1 MYVGRCLTFKP
12 VAGFNQD
19 LVIRVLGMTMYQ
31 FFESESCVATHVLAA
46 VGALATINDTLA
58 LAYRTLALAYRTG
71 ALRACESR
79 CEPLKDSRLGLS
91 SWRVVIE
98 TRNRPA
104 VVHYHV
110 KKT

>member
-1 MYVGRCLTFKP
+1 MDRCLNFKP

-19 LVIRVLGMTMYQ
+19 LVVRVLGVTMYQ
-31 FFESESCVATHVLAA
+31 FFSESEPCVAAHFLAA
-46 VGALATINDTLA
+46 VDALATINDTLA
-58 LAYRTLALAYRTG
+58 LAYRTG
-71 ALRACESR
+71 ALSACESQ

-104 VVHYHV
+104 VFHRQV
-110 KKT
+110 KRS

>member
-58 LAYRTLALAYRTG
+58 LAYRTG

>member
-1 MYVGRCLTFKP
+1 MDRCLTFKP
-12 VAGFNQD
+12 VASFNQD

-31 FFESESCVATHVLAA
+31 FFESEPCVATYILAA
-46 VGALATINDTLA
+46 VDTLATINDTLA
-58 LAYRTLALAYRTG
+58 LAYRTG
-71 ALRACESR
+71 ALSACESQ

-104 VVHYHV
+104 VFHRQVT
-110 KKT
+110 KS